1 MSLSSRQERWYKE
14 KHSHDFSTTLPEGIV
29 HSTGKMLESK
39 SIIVDGKE
47 TPFTLGGK
55 YDILMS
61 YDNGKFGVIDT
72 KVVSQGGKAEFYWPQ
87 LAAYDYI
94 LSNPKTGEP
103 RACETL
109 GLLVWEI
116 ADASRHTADI
126 YNVGF
131 NAEYEPVEVNPAK
144 FHQFIGEV
152 VSLLM
157 GDMPAS
163 DENCSNCTY
172 FQRRLDLKI

>member
-1 MSLSSRQERWYKE
+1 
-14 KHSHDFSTTLPEGIV
+14 
-29 HSTGKMLESK
+29 
-39 SIIVDGKE
+39 
-47 TPFTLGGK
+47 
-55 YDILMS
+55 MS
-61 YDNGKFGVIDT
+61 YDSGKFGVIDT

-94 LSNPKTGEP
+94 LSHPKTGEP

-116 ADASRHTADI
+116 ADASRHSTDI

-144 FHQFIGEV
+144 FQKFISEV

-157 GDMPAS
+157 GGMPTQ
-163 DENCSNCTY
+163 DENCSNCSY
-172 FQRRLDLKI
+172 FQKRLDLKI